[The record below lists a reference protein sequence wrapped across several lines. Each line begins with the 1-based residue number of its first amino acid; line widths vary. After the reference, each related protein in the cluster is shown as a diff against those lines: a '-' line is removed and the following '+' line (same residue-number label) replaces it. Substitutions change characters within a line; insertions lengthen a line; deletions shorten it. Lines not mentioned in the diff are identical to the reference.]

1 MHTHKA
7 PRDMIATITAPDD
20 HATLRSSGLALG
32 GDGGVDGTACCQE
45 IPAWAQDVVVE
56 PDAHRGEPR
65 GPGMDL
71 HHVVVARGSA
81 ILARRLDD
89 GELRALGLHVAI
101 ALARLPE
108 PVGPPD
114 LEPHQVVGV
123 VDHAHDVGFG
133 VPHPEGR
140 RRDER

>member
-1 MHTHKA
+1 MVIVDETY
-7 PRDMIATITAPDD
+7 PS
-20 HATLRSSGLALG
+20 TL
-32 GDGGVDGTACCQE
+32 E
-45 IPAWAQDVVVE
+45 E
-56 PDAHRGEPR
+56 
-65 GPGMDL
+65 
-71 HHVVVARGSA
+71 ARRPA

-123 VDHAHDVGFG
+123 VDDPHGVG
-133 VPHPEGR
+133 VR
-140 RRDER
+140 